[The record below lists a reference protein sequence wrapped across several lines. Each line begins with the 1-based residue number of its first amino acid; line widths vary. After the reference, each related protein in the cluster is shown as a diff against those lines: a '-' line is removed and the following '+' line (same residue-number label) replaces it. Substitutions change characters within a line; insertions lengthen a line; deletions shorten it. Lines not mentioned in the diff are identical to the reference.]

1 MANAPSQKRM
11 VCNAQERGDA
21 VKAFF
26 LGVTAIDGVCGVV
39 DSFKP
44 QTPEMIAATAFFSLT
59 AFIAFAAFAI
69 IRAIEK
75 AGIK

>member
-21 VKAFF
+21 VRVFF
-26 LGVTAIDGVCGVV
+26 LGVAVIDGITSFLCSTGV
-39 DSFKP
+39 
-44 QTPEMIAATAFFSLT
+44 QTPQSIESSNFFGVT
-59 AFIAFAAFAI
+59 AFIAFATFAI

-75 AGIK
+75 AGTK